1 MNWGTPFE
9 IYIRV
14 PRERL
19 SHSPGNA
26 EGQSLVVSPDFRQ
39 HGISVAVT
47 LTRTSQTT
55 TAKYSFTRLFG
66 QTFLSRGRR
75 GRNVGSVQT

>member
-39 HGISVAVT
+39 HAISVPLT
-47 LTRTSQTT
+47 ITRTSER
-55 TAKYSFTRLFG
+55 FR
-66 QTFLSRGRR
+66 
-75 GRNVGSVQT
+75 SVENKTENKVEKNEKEKDFV